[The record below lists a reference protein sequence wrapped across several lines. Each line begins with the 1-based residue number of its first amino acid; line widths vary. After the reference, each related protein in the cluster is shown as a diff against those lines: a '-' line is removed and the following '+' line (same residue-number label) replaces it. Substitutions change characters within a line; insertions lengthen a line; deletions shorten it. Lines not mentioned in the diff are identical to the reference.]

1 MDERKSRAEKIFN
14 EMLETIKEKQ
24 LDLDQAIAEYT
35 GGHVKPAMDVSEDND
50 KIVVKTDLPGV
61 DRDDI
66 RIDLSEESL
75 EIQAT
80 FGKETEEDFE
90 KMGVTYHRRER
101 HHGTSSRVVVL
112 PSKVKIDEVSAKF
125 DNGVLTVTMPK
136 LDKRQTYEV
145 KLE

>member
-1 MDERKSRAEKIFN
+1 MDDRKSRAEKIFN

-61 DRDDI
+61 NRDDI
-66 RIDLSEESL
+66 KIDLSEESL
-75 EIQAT
+75 EIQAK
-80 FGKETEEDFE
+80 FQKETEEDFE
-90 KMGVTYHRRER
+90 EKGVTYHRRER

-112 PSKVKIDEVSAKF
+112 PSGED
-125 DNGVLTVTMPK
+125 
-136 LDKRQTYEV
+136 Q
-145 KLE
+145 